1 MVSEEYKACEM
12 TMGSAEVLIQYYA
25 AILLTSV
32 LIDLV
37 FGEPKGIL
45 MNIHP
50 VILCGRISYKL
61 FRPYGRFYGI
71 FLWFISVIPIMIA
84 FYLIPRL
91 LIMVNTIIGIVIYAY
106 FLKLTF
112 SIKLMRNYARE
123 ILRKVELGNLNDAR
137 ALTQEIV
144 RRNVWELDYQ
154 HLVSAVIE
162 SLAESFVDGFL
173 SPLFYFAL
181 FGLPGA
187 LLQRLSNTMD
197 SMVGYKGWPYE
208 RVGWFSAKMDTIVN
222 YVPARLS
229 SVIIMT
235 ASAIIGLDWKDSMK
249 TAILE
254 HNRVRSTNSGWPM
267 ASFAGALNI
276 ILEKVGVYRVNNNA
290 QSPSATSLWLAIKLF
305 DASIII
311 SLAIILIT
319 LTIRVLLVSLFI

>member
-1 MVSEEYKACEM
+1 MVSEEYEAREIIM
-12 TMGSAEVLIQYYA
+12 ESAEVVIQYYMS
-25 AILLTSV
+25 ILLASV

-37 FGEPKGIL
+37 FGEPRGFLI
-45 MNIHP
+45 NIHP

-61 FRPYGRFYGI
+61 FRPGGRFFGI
-71 FLWFISVIPIMIA
+71 FLWIISVVPLIIT
-84 FYLIPRL
+84 FYLIPRV
-91 LIMVNTIIGIVIYAY
+91 LIVINAIIGIVIYAY

-123 ILRKVELGNLNDAR
+123 ILRRVELGNLNDAR

-144 RRNVWELDYQ
+144 RRNVWELDHQ
-154 HLVSAVIE
+154 HLMSAVIE

-208 RVGWFSAKMDTIVN
+208 DVGWFSARADTIMN

-229 SVIIMT
+229 SVIIMI
-235 ASAIIGLDWKDSMK
+235 ASAMIGLDWKDSMK
-249 TAILE
+249 AAILE
-254 HNRVRSTNSGWPM
+254 HNRVKSANSGWPM
-267 ASFAGALNI
+267 ASFAGALNVM
-276 ILEKVGVYRVNNNA
+276 LEKVGVYRINNNA
-290 QSPSATSLWLAIKLF
+290 QSPSTSTLRSAIKLF
-305 DASIII
+305 DASIIV
-311 SLAIILIT
+311 SLVIILII
-319 LTIRVLLVSLFI
+319 LIIRVLLLSLFI